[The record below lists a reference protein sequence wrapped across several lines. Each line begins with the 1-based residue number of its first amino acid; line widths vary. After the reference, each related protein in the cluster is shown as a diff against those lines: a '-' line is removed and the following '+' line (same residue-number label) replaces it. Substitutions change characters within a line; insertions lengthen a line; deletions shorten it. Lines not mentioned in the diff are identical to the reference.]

1 MQPSPLPDK
10 APPLTPFPSQHRPH
24 HPNPCCFPP
33 APARTATAAGSAAPR
48 LRPRGWQSPSIVA
61 APAVLQTECGGS
73 GHGGSRYGRGGKKH
87 RGATGGG
94 AGVGVGSSRGVRG
107 RGRGGGRIDRSWK
120 KRAPE
125 GECAQPSPA
134 RGVTSAVG
142 LNPCALKTRNR
153 APRSCF
159 SSVQIAISCSQC
171 AKIGAEFLEEHIFFP
186 KRHQMC
192 LPQES
197 SCCLAHRNVRLISI
211 FAPRNRDPCH
221 A

>member
-107 RGRGGGRIDRSWK
+107 RGRGGGANRSIMEEKGSRGRMRATLTSSRRDQRSGSKSVCLENSKSGSTQLFFIGSDRNQLFPM
-120 KRAPE
+120 R
-125 GECAQPSPA
+125 QD
-134 RGVTSAVG
+134 RGG
-142 LNPCALKTRNR
+142 ILG
-153 APRSCF
+153 
-159 SSVQIAISCSQC
+159 
-171 AKIGAEFLEEHIFFP
+171 GAHF
-186 KRHQMC
+186 
-192 LPQES
+192 LPQT
-197 SCCLAHRNVRLISI
+197 
-211 FAPRNRDPCH
+211 APDVPAAGKFLLPRTP
-221 A
+221 